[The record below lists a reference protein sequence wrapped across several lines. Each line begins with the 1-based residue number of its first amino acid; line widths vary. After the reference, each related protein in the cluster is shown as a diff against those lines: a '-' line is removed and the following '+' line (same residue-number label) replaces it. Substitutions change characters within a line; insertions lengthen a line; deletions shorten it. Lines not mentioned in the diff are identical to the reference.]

1 MNNRLAVDYLF
12 LVNDGQGATT
22 DIEFEPFNARS
33 ALNDYEV
40 SAWTYIRMFVTI
52 LILHERFRG
61 HFAIYSQMTGLS
73 TFSPRNLWS

>member
-1 MNNRLAVDYLF
+1 MNDRLAVDYLF

-40 SAWTYIRMFVTI
+40 SASTYIRLFVTI
-52 LILHERFRG
+52 LIFLKDSVGTSRFTR
-61 HFAIYSQMTGLS
+61 
-73 TFSPRNLWS
+73 R

>member
-40 SAWTYIRMFVTI
+40 SVSTSIRLFVTI
-52 LILHERFRG
+52 LIFLKDSVGTSRFTR
-61 HFAIYSQMTGLS
+61 
-73 TFSPRNLWS
+73 R